1 MDVARA
7 TEDLKDNVTKGI
19 ERAQERVEEKV
30 AQTKDVVATLN
41 EQVEALVRQ
50 SPLVAL
56 GGAFA
61 VGYLIAKLARVRV
74 RA

>member
-7 TEDLKDNVTKGI
+7 TEELKESVTKGF

-30 AQTKDVVATLN
+30 GQTKDLVAMLN
-41 EQVEALVRQ
+41 EQVETLVRQ